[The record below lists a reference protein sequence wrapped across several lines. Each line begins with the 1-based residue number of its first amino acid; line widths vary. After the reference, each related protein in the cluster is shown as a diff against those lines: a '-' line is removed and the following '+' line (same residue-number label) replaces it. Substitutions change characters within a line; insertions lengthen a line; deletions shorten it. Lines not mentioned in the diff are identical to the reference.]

1 MTRPMIL
8 WTALALLFLLLAGLA
23 WALGQW
29 SFAASKAYVDGLAPD
44 GSVETW
50 DVAFHRRVQGN
61 LRWLAALLAGM
72 GLAVAGGQRLL
83 ASSLRPERA
92 GWSGFMAD
100 VRSGIRKVNARTS
113 GTHKRVV
120 WALILAGAALRIWQ
134 MRQPVI
140 YDEAFTYTYYATR
153 PLSVIISDYSY
164 PNNQVFHTLL
174 VKLTTSLFGVHLWS
188 LRLPALI
195 AGILTLP
202 LSYLFARIT
211 FNRYIAM
218 IMLALV
224 ASCGSLIEYSALGRG
239 YSITWCCMIVSWI
252 IGRHLT
258 KTNNGVSAVLLAVV
272 LAVGMW
278 TVTSTLY
285 IAAATYIW
293 LFLQLILRYGSTLG
307 TRMYRSILS
316 VVLFLVITALFYLPV
331 IVVHGLGQLFH
342 HPTMGDNTW
351 EVFSATHHE
360 RSLDL
365 WVYFTETSASWIA
378 FVGFAAITYAAYIS
392 SKYRMLIVATAL
404 GAIPIVIAQSLV
416 APPRVWIYTLF
427 VMHLGSAIGLFYLLK
442 LLQDTGLKSFGKR
455 FRTVLTSLLIFV
467 GMGWLGMRGI
477 RDRIDRFPEAA
488 LAADHFKNVLVS
500 GDRVFTDF
508 PWEAPL
514 EFHFMAARIPRGL
527 LYTKPS
533 PRSAL
538 YVMVGPAAGQ
548 TPESVLLH
556 HELTLDSVTVPDKVM
571 DWKRLEIFAARLR
584 DDATAGDAR

>member
-1 MTRPMIL
+1 
-8 WTALALLFLLLAGLA
+8 
-23 WALGQW
+23 
-29 SFAASKAYVDGLAPD
+29 
-44 GSVETW
+44 
-50 DVAFHRRVQGN
+50 
-61 LRWLAALLAGM
+61 
-72 GLAVAGGQRLL
+72 
-83 ASSLRPERA
+83 
-92 GWSGFMAD
+92 
-100 VRSGIRKVNARTS
+100 
-113 GTHKRVV
+113 
-120 WALILAGAALRIWQ
+120 
-134 MRQPVI
+134 
-140 YDEAFTYTYYATR
+140 
-153 PLSVIISDYSY
+153 
-164 PNNQVFHTLL
+164 
-174 VKLTTSLFGVHLWS
+174 
-188 LRLPALI
+188 
-195 AGILTLP
+195 
-202 LSYLFARIT
+202 
-211 FNRYIAM
+211 
-218 IMLALV
+218 
-224 ASCGSLIEYSALGRG
+224 
-239 YSITWCCMIVSWI
+239 
-252 IGRHLT
+252 
-258 KTNNGVSAVLLAVV
+258 
-272 LAVGMW
+272 
-278 TVTSTLY
+278 
-285 IAAATYIW
+285 
-293 LFLQLILRYGSTLG
+293 
-307 TRMYRSILS
+307 
-316 VVLFLVITALFYLPV
+316 
-331 IVVHGLGQLFH
+331 
-342 HPTMGDNTW
+342 
-351 EVFSATHHE
+351 
-360 RSLDL
+360 
-365 WVYFTETSASWIA
+365 
-378 FVGFAAITYAAYIS
+378 
-392 SKYRMLIVATAL
+392 MLIVATAL